1 MAVRGAMKYSLGPV
15 LYYWPK
21 ETLEDFYQQAAK
33 SSADV
38 IYLGEAVCSKRRAT
52 KVGDW
57 LEMAKSLA
65 ASGKQVA
72 LSTLALVQ
80 ASSELSELK
89 RYVDNGD
96 FLLEASDLGVVNLCA
111 ERKLPFVAGHA
122 LNCYNAVTLRRLL
135 KEGMVRWCMPVELSR
150 DWLVN
155 LLNQCDELGI
165 RNQFEVEVLSYGH
178 LPLAYSAR
186 CFTARSEDRP
196 KDECETCCIKYP
208 NGRDVLSQENQQVFV
223 LNGIQTMSG
232 YVYNI
237 GNELTSMQGLVD
249 IVRLSPLGTET
260 FAMLDA
266 FRANEN
272 GGAPLPLAAHS
283 DCNGYWKR
291 LAGLELQA

>member
-1 MAVRGAMKYSLGPV
+1 MKYSLGPV
-15 LYYWPK
+15 LYYWSK
-21 ETLEDFYQQAAK
+21 ETLEDFYQQAAA
-33 SSADV
+33 SHADV

-57 LEMAKSLA
+57 LDMAKSLSG
-65 ASGKQVA
+65 SGKQVV

-80 ASSELSELK
+80 ASSELGELK
-89 RYVDNGD
+89 RYVENGD
-96 FLLEASDLGVVNLCA
+96 FLLEASDLGVVNMCA

-122 LNCYNAVTLRRLL
+122 LNCYNAVTLRILL
-135 KEGMVRWCMPVELSR
+135 KQGMVRWCMPVELSR

-232 YVYNI
+232 YVYNL

-272 GGAPLPLAAHS
+272 GSAPLPLAAHS